1 MCDKLHYIPSTLD
14 RFGKELFLY
23 INNICQANLF
33 KSNSYKMLSKA
44 IITASI
50 QWVGLGTVIMSMLKI
65 SIITYL
71 DLVQRLNIFTR
82 SLVQI
87 FLPFLLNGA
96 EINNPFCTLLCRPL
110 LKMSVHV
117 HVKLIINCVQS
128 IYMANYRL
136 SF

>member
-1 MCDKLHYIPSTLD
+1 M
-14 RFGKELFLY
+14 
-23 INNICQANLF
+23 
-33 KSNSYKMLSKA
+33 MSKA
-44 IITASI
+44 VKTASI

-65 SIITYL
+65 SIKTYL
-71 DLVQRLNIFTR
+71 DLVQRLNIFTS
-82 SLVQI
+82 SLVQV

-128 IYMANYRL
+128 IYMAANYRL
-136 SF
+136 LF